1 MKLEKQG
8 LDLEQ
13 VKSLGDTFVIGN
25 GHLGYRGTLEEYTK
39 SQGVGLNI
47 VGFYDRYS
55 SKWRE
60 SVNVANP
67 IYIKSYFNDK
77 CLSVLENTPLNHNIT
92 LDTEKRVFSRKT
104 EFDDAIITS
113 SRFVS
118 ATKDNLIGFEYKL
131 TAKSAGEYSIL
142 AGIDALIDE
151 INGPHFATKKV
162 YRKEGLIIFEGQ
174 TNESKVAYVKL
185 KLICDSD
192 YIEKEEENY
201 RLTNEYKKNLEAGES
216 ICLVWVAFIV
226 SNVFIDET
234 IDISSYELKDYLNLK
249 DEHIKE
255 CLAQWSIS
263 QVVIDGPKDAQEG
276 LDYSIYQ
283 LLSIA
288 PHKYITSIPARGVS
302 GQTYKGAI
310 FWDTEVFMLPFYILT
325 NPSVARGLVEYRIKG
340 LKGAKKKA
348 KDFGFRGAFYAWES
362 QEEGYEACSLYNIT
376 DAKTGE
382 PIRTYFADKQI
393 HISADVIKA
402 LFDYSTRTNDYTLLN
417 HGGLEAALEV
427 ARFYLSYSSIDKNGV
442 YHLNDVI
449 GPDEYHERIN
459 DNTFT
464 NYLVKDVISKTLK
477 YFNELKEKSPYK
489 ASKLLTKIKMSEKE
503 LDDIIKF
510 ENNIYIP
517 STNDII
523 EQFNGYFALEDVKV
537 EDVRKRLTTANEY
550 WGKEASKTRVIKQ
563 ADVITLLALYPRDF
577 SLDIAQRNFNFYEP
591 YTEHGSSLSASM
603 HSLVASRIGLKDKAY
618 QFFMKTALAD
628 LGESTKKYAGGIY
641 IGGTHPAA
649 NGGAYLS
656 AIFGFAGLTYDGAK
670 IKLQPHLPTEI
681 NSLTFKFYENKK
693 VYEANVTK
701 DSYIIKEVK
710 LW

>member
-162 YRKEGLIIFEGQ
+162 YRKEELIIFEGQ

-192 YIEKEEENY
+192 YIEKEENY

-216 ICLVWVAFIV
+216 ICLVGVADIEA
-226 SNVFIDET
+226 NDFIDET

-510 ENNIYIP
+510 ENNEGH
-517 STNDII
+517 II
-523 EQFNGYFALEDVKV
+523 FIFQV
-537 EDVRKRLTTANEY
+537 LT
-550 WGKEASKTRVIKQ
+550 I
-563 ADVITLLALYPRDF
+563 LL
-577 SLDIAQRNFNFYEP
+577 
-591 YTEHGSSLSASM
+591 
-603 HSLVASRIGLKDKAY
+603 
-618 QFFMKTALAD
+618 
-628 LGESTKKYAGGIY
+628 
-641 IGGTHPAA
+641 
-649 NGGAYLS
+649 
-656 AIFGFAGLTYDGAK
+656 
-670 IKLQPHLPTEI
+670 
-681 NSLTFKFYENKK
+681 NSLMAILLLKMLKLKMLE
-693 VYEANVTK
+693 K
-701 DSYIIKEVK
+701 D
-710 LW
+710 

>member
-1 MKLEKQG
+1 M
-8 LDLEQ
+8 
-13 VKSLGDTFVIGN
+13 
-25 GHLGYRGTLEEYTK
+25 GYRGTLEEYTK

-162 YRKEGLIIFEGQ
+162 YRKEELIIFEGQ

-192 YIEKEEENY
+192 YIEKKEENY

-216 ICLVWVAFIV
+216 ICLVGVADIEA
-226 SNVFIDET
+226 NDFIDET

-477 YFNELKEKSPYK
+477 YFNGLKEKSPYK
-489 ASKLLTKIKMSEKE
+489 TSKLLTKIKMSEKE

-670 IKLQPHLPTEI
+670 IKLQPHLPTEL

-710 LW
+710 L

>member
-162 YRKEGLIIFEGQ
+162 YRKEELIIFEGQ

-192 YIEKEEENY
+192 YIEKEENY

-216 ICLVWVAFIV
+216 ICLVGVADIEA
-226 SNVFIDET
+226 NDFIDET

-577 SLDIAQRNFNFYEP
+577 SLDIVQRNFNFYEP

-641 IGGTHPAA
+641 SGD
-649 NGGAYLS
+649 L
-656 AIFGFAGLTYDGAK
+656 
-670 IKLQPHLPTEI
+670 
-681 NSLTFKFYENKK
+681 
-693 VYEANVTK
+693 V
-701 DSYIIKEVK
+701 
-710 LW
+710 

>member
-92 LDTEKRVFSRKT
+92 LDTEKRVFSRKI

-162 YRKEGLIIFEGQ
+162 YRKEELIIFEGQ

-216 ICLVWVAFIV
+216 IFLVGVADIEA
-226 SNVFIDET
+226 NDFIDET
-234 IDISSYELKDYLNLK
+234 IDISSYEFKDYLNLK

-276 LDYSIYQ
+276 LYYSIYQ

-656 AIFGFAGLTYDGAK
+656 AIFGFAGLTYNGAK

-710 LW
+710 L

>member
-1 MKLEKQG
+1 M
-8 LDLEQ
+8 
-13 VKSLGDTFVIGN
+13 TH
-25 GHLGYRGTLEEYTK
+25 HLHHL
-39 SQGVGLNI
+39 L
-47 VGFYDRYS
+47 
-55 SKWRE
+55 
-60 SVNVANP
+60 A
-67 IYIKSYFNDK
+67 
-77 CLSVLENTPLNHNIT
+77 
-92 LDTEKRVFSRKT
+92 VFSRKT

-162 YRKEGLIIFEGQ
+162 YRKEELIIFEGQ

-192 YIEKEEENY
+192 YIEKKEENY

-216 ICLVWVAFIV
+216 ICLVGVADIEA
-226 SNVFIDET
+226 NDFIDET

-489 ASKLLTKIKMSEKE
+489 GSKLLTKIKMSEKE

-710 LW
+710 L

>member
-1 MKLEKQG
+1 
-8 LDLEQ
+8 
-13 VKSLGDTFVIGN
+13 
-25 GHLGYRGTLEEYTK
+25 
-39 SQGVGLNI
+39 
-47 VGFYDRYS
+47 
-55 SKWRE
+55 
-60 SVNVANP
+60 
-67 IYIKSYFNDK
+67 
-77 CLSVLENTPLNHNIT
+77 
-92 LDTEKRVFSRKT
+92 
-104 EFDDAIITS
+104 
-113 SRFVS
+113 
-118 ATKDNLIGFEYKL
+118 
-131 TAKSAGEYSIL
+131 
-142 AGIDALIDE
+142 
-151 INGPHFATKKV
+151 
-162 YRKEGLIIFEGQ
+162 
-174 TNESKVAYVKL
+174 
-185 KLICDSD
+185 
-192 YIEKEEENY
+192 
-201 RLTNEYKKNLEAGES
+201 
-216 ICLVWVAFIV
+216 
-226 SNVFIDET
+226 
-234 IDISSYELKDYLNLK
+234 
-249 DEHIKE
+249 
-255 CLAQWSIS
+255 
-263 QVVIDGPKDAQEG
+263 
-276 LDYSIYQ
+276 
-283 LLSIA
+283 
-288 PHKYITSIPARGVS
+288 
-302 GQTYKGAI
+302 
-310 FWDTEVFMLPFYILT
+310 MLPFYILT

-402 LFDYSTRTNDYTLLN
+402 LFDYSTRTNDCTLLN

-563 ADVITLLALYPRDF
+563 ADVITLLALYPRYF

-710 LW
+710 L

>member
-1 MKLEKQG
+1 
-8 LDLEQ
+8 
-13 VKSLGDTFVIGN
+13 
-25 GHLGYRGTLEEYTK
+25 
-39 SQGVGLNI
+39 
-47 VGFYDRYS
+47 
-55 SKWRE
+55 
-60 SVNVANP
+60 
-67 IYIKSYFNDK
+67 
-77 CLSVLENTPLNHNIT
+77 
-92 LDTEKRVFSRKT
+92 
-104 EFDDAIITS
+104 
-113 SRFVS
+113 
-118 ATKDNLIGFEYKL
+118 
-131 TAKSAGEYSIL
+131 
-142 AGIDALIDE
+142 
-151 INGPHFATKKV
+151 
-162 YRKEGLIIFEGQ
+162 
-174 TNESKVAYVKL
+174 
-185 KLICDSD
+185 
-192 YIEKEEENY
+192 
-201 RLTNEYKKNLEAGES
+201 
-216 ICLVWVAFIV
+216 
-226 SNVFIDET
+226 
-234 IDISSYELKDYLNLK
+234 
-249 DEHIKE
+249 
-255 CLAQWSIS
+255 
-263 QVVIDGPKDAQEG
+263 
-276 LDYSIYQ
+276 
-283 LLSIA
+283 
-288 PHKYITSIPARGVS
+288 
-302 GQTYKGAI
+302 
-310 FWDTEVFMLPFYILT
+310 MLPFYILT
-325 NPSVARGLVEYRIKG
+325 NPSVARSLVEYRIKG

-710 LW
+710 L

>member
-1 MKLEKQG
+1 
-8 LDLEQ
+8 
-13 VKSLGDTFVIGN
+13 
-25 GHLGYRGTLEEYTK
+25 
-39 SQGVGLNI
+39 
-47 VGFYDRYS
+47 
-55 SKWRE
+55 
-60 SVNVANP
+60 
-67 IYIKSYFNDK
+67 
-77 CLSVLENTPLNHNIT
+77 
-92 LDTEKRVFSRKT
+92 
-104 EFDDAIITS
+104 
-113 SRFVS
+113 
-118 ATKDNLIGFEYKL
+118 
-131 TAKSAGEYSIL
+131 
-142 AGIDALIDE
+142 
-151 INGPHFATKKV
+151 
-162 YRKEGLIIFEGQ
+162 
-174 TNESKVAYVKL
+174 
-185 KLICDSD
+185 
-192 YIEKEEENY
+192 
-201 RLTNEYKKNLEAGES
+201 
-216 ICLVWVAFIV
+216 
-226 SNVFIDET
+226 
-234 IDISSYELKDYLNLK
+234 
-249 DEHIKE
+249 
-255 CLAQWSIS
+255 
-263 QVVIDGPKDAQEG
+263 
-276 LDYSIYQ
+276 
-283 LLSIA
+283 
-288 PHKYITSIPARGVS
+288 
-302 GQTYKGAI
+302 
-310 FWDTEVFMLPFYILT
+310 MLPFYILT

-489 ASKLLTKIKMSEKE
+489 GSKLLTKIKMSEKE

-710 LW
+710 L

>member
-151 INGPHFATKKV
+151 INGTHFATKKV
-162 YRKEGLIIFEGQ
+162 YRKEELIIFEGQ

-192 YIEKEEENY
+192 YIEKKEENY

-216 ICLVWVAFIV
+216 ICLVGVADIEA
-226 SNVFIDET
+226 NDFIDET

-670 IKLQPHLPTEI
+670 IKLQPHLPTEL

-710 LW
+710 L

>member
-77 CLSVLENTPLNHNIT
+77 CLSVLENTPLNHNIA

-162 YRKEGLIIFEGQ
+162 YRKEELIIFEGQ

-192 YIEKEEENY
+192 YIEKEENY

-216 ICLVWVAFIV
+216 ICLVGVADIEA
-226 SNVFIDET
+226 NDFIDET

-464 NYLVKDVISKTLK
+464 NYLVKDVISNTLK

-577 SLDIAQRNFNFYEP
+577 SLDIVQRNFNFYEP

-710 LW
+710 L

>member
-216 ICLVWVAFIV
+216 ICLVGVADIEA
-226 SNVFIDET
+226 NDFIDET

-591 YTEHGSSLSASM
+591 YTEH
-603 HSLVASRIGLKDKAY
+603 
-618 QFFMKTALAD
+618 
-628 LGESTKKYAGGIY
+628 
-641 IGGTHPAA
+641 
-649 NGGAYLS
+649 
-656 AIFGFAGLTYDGAK
+656 
-670 IKLQPHLPTEI
+670 
-681 NSLTFKFYENKK
+681 
-693 VYEANVTK
+693 
-701 DSYIIKEVK
+701 
-710 LW
+710 

>member
-1 MKLEKQG
+1 MKLEKKG

-13 VKSLGDTFVIGN
+13 VKSSGDTFVIGN

-192 YIEKEEENY
+192 YIEKKEENY
-201 RLTNEYKKNLEAGES
+201 RLTNEYKKNLEVGES
-216 ICLVWVAFIV
+216 ICLVGVADIEA
-226 SNVFIDET
+226 NNFIDET
-234 IDISSYELKDYLNLK
+234 IDISSYAFKDYLNLK

-489 ASKLLTKIKMSEKE
+489 GSKLLTKIKMSEKE

-670 IKLQPHLPTEI
+670 IKLQPHLPTEL

-710 LW
+710 L

>member
-1 MKLEKQG
+1 MKLEKKG

-13 VKSLGDTFVIGN
+13 VKSSGDTFVIGN

-162 YRKEGLIIFEGQ
+162 YRKKGLIIFEGQ

-201 RLTNEYKKNLEAGES
+201 RLTNEYKKNLEVGES
-216 ICLVWVAFIV
+216 ICLVGVADIEA
-226 SNVFIDET
+226 NDFIDET
-234 IDISSYELKDYLNLK
+234 IDISSYAFKDYLNLK
-249 DEHIKE
+249 YEHIKE

-670 IKLQPHLPTEI
+670 IKLQPHLPTEL

-710 LW
+710 L

>member
-1 MKLEKQG
+1 M
-8 LDLEQ
+8 
-13 VKSLGDTFVIGN
+13 
-25 GHLGYRGTLEEYTK
+25 GYRGTLEEYTK

-162 YRKEGLIIFEGQ
+162 YRKEELIIFEGQ

-192 YIEKEEENY
+192 YIEKKEENY

-216 ICLVWVAFIV
+216 ICLVGVADIEA
-226 SNVFIDET
+226 NDFIDET

-402 LFDYSTRTNDYTLLN
+402 LFDHSTRTNDYTLLN

-477 YFNELKEKSPYK
+477 YFNGLKEKSPYK
-489 ASKLLTKIKMSEKE
+489 TSKLLTKIKMSEKE

-670 IKLQPHLPTEI
+670 IKLQPHLPTEL

-710 LW
+710 L

>member
-162 YRKEGLIIFEGQ
+162 YRKEELIIFVGQ

-192 YIEKEEENY
+192 YIEKKEENY

-216 ICLVWVAFIV
+216 ICLVGVADIEA
-226 SNVFIDET
+226 NDFIDET

-477 YFNELKEKSPYK
+477 YFNGLKEKSPYK
-489 ASKLLTKIKMSEKE
+489 TSKLLTKIKMSEKE

-537 EDVRKRLTTANEY
+537 EDVRKRLTTVNEY

-670 IKLQPHLPTEI
+670 IKLQPHLPTEL

-710 LW
+710 L

>member
-162 YRKEGLIIFEGQ
+162 YRKEELIIFEGQ

-192 YIEKEEENY
+192 FIEKKEENY

-216 ICLVWVAFIV
+216 ICLVGVADIEA
-226 SNVFIDET
+226 NDFIDET

-340 LKGAKKKA
+340 LKGAKK
-348 KDFGFRGAFYAWES
+348 FGFRGAFYAWES

-710 LW
+710 L

>member
-162 YRKEGLIIFEGQ
+162 YRKEELIIFEGQ

-201 RLTNEYKKNLEAGES
+201 RLTNEYKKNLEAGGS
-216 ICLVWVAFIV
+216 ICLVGVADIEA
-226 SNVFIDET
+226 NDFIDET

-362 QEEGYEACSLYNIT
+362 QEGYEACSLYNIT

-477 YFNELKEKSPYK
+477 YFNGLKEKSPYK

-670 IKLQPHLPTEI
+670 IKLQPHLPTEL

-710 LW
+710 L

>member
-131 TAKSAGEYSIL
+131 TAKSACEYSIL

-162 YRKEGLIIFEGQ
+162 YRKEELIIFEGQ

-192 YIEKEEENY
+192 FIEKKEENY

-216 ICLVWVAFIV
+216 ICLVGVADIEA
-226 SNVFIDET
+226 NDFIDET

-376 DAKTGE
+376 DVKTGE

-641 IGGTHPAA
+641 IGGTHHAA

-710 LW
+710 L

>member
-77 CLSVLENTPLNHNIT
+77 CLSVLENTPLNHNIA

-216 ICLVWVAFIV
+216 ICLVGVADIEA
-226 SNVFIDET
+226 NDFIDET

-710 LW
+710 L

>member
-1 MKLEKQG
+1 M
-8 LDLEQ
+8 
-13 VKSLGDTFVIGN
+13 
-25 GHLGYRGTLEEYTK
+25 
-39 SQGVGLNI
+39 
-47 VGFYDRYS
+47 
-55 SKWRE
+55 
-60 SVNVANP
+60 
-67 IYIKSYFNDK
+67 
-77 CLSVLENTPLNHNIT
+77 
-92 LDTEKRVFSRKT
+92 
-104 EFDDAIITS
+104 IITS

-162 YRKEGLIIFEGQ
+162 YRKEELIIFEGQ

-192 YIEKEEENY
+192 YIEKKEENY

-216 ICLVWVAFIV
+216 ICLVGVADIEA
-226 SNVFIDET
+226 NDFIDET

-477 YFNELKEKSPYK
+477 YFNGLKEKSPYK
-489 ASKLLTKIKMSEKE
+489 TSKLLTKIKMSEKE

-577 SLDIAQRNFNFYEP
+577 SLDIAQRNFNFYGP

-670 IKLQPHLPTEI
+670 IKLQPHLPTEL

-710 LW
+710 L

>member
-1 MKLEKQG
+1 MKLEKHG

-39 SQGVGLNI
+39 SQGVGLNV

-77 CLSVLENTPLNHNIT
+77 CLSVLENTPLNHDIT

-142 AGIDALIDE
+142 AGLDALIDE

-201 RLTNEYKKNLEAGES
+201 RLTNQYKKNLEVGES
-216 ICLVWVAFIV
+216 IYLVGVADIEA
-226 SNVFIDET
+226 SDFIDET

-710 LW
+710 L

>member
-1 MKLEKQG
+1 MKLEKKG

-162 YRKEGLIIFEGQ
+162 YRKEELIIFEGQ

-192 YIEKEEENY
+192 YIEKKEENY
-201 RLTNEYKKNLEAGES
+201 RLTNEYKKNLEVGES
-216 ICLVWVAFIV
+216 ICLVGVADIEA
-226 SNVFIDET
+226 NNFIDET
-234 IDISSYELKDYLNLK
+234 IDISSYAFKDYLNLK

-255 CLAQWSIS
+255 CLAQWNIS

-670 IKLQPHLPTEI
+670 IKLQPHLPTEL

-710 LW
+710 L

>member
-131 TAKSAGEYSIL
+131 TAKRAGEYSIL

-162 YRKEGLIIFEGQ
+162 YRKEELIIFEGQ

-216 ICLVWVAFIV
+216 ICLVGVADIEA
-226 SNVFIDET
+226 NDFIDET

-263 QVVIDGPKDAQEG
+263 QVVIDGPKDAQDG

-577 SLDIAQRNFNFYEP
+577 SLDIAHRNFNFYEP
-591 YTEHGSSLSASM
+591 STEHGRSVSASM

-701 DSYIIKEVK
+701 DSYIIKEVE
-710 LW
+710 L

>member
-1 MKLEKQG
+1 M
-8 LDLEQ
+8 
-13 VKSLGDTFVIGN
+13 
-25 GHLGYRGTLEEYTK
+25 GYRGTLEEYTK

-162 YRKEGLIIFEGQ
+162 YRKEELIIFEGQ

-192 YIEKEEENY
+192 YIEKKEENY

-216 ICLVWVAFIV
+216 ICLVGVADIEA
-226 SNVFIDET
+226 NDFIDET

-402 LFDYSTRTNDYTLLN
+402 LFDHSTRTNDYTLLN

-477 YFNELKEKSPYK
+477 YFNGLKEKSPYK
-489 ASKLLTKIKMSEKE
+489 TSKLLTKIKMSEKE

-523 EQFNGYFALEDVKV
+523 EQFNGYFAL

-670 IKLQPHLPTEI
+670 IKLQPHLPTEL

-710 LW
+710 L

>member
-162 YRKEGLIIFEGQ
+162 YRKEELIIFEGQ

-192 YIEKEEENY
+192 YFEKEEENY

-216 ICLVWVAFIV
+216 ICLVGVADIEA
-226 SNVFIDET
+226 NDFIDET

-656 AIFGFAGLTYDGAK
+656 AIFGFAGLTYGGAK

-710 LW
+710 L

>member
-162 YRKEGLIIFEGQ
+162 YRKEELIIFEGQ

-192 YIEKEEENY
+192 YIEKKEENY

-216 ICLVWVAFIV
+216 ICLVGVADIEA
-226 SNVFIDET
+226 NDFIDET

-477 YFNELKEKSPYK
+477 YFNGLKEKSPYK
-489 ASKLLTKIKMSEKE
+489 TSKLLTKIKMSEKE

-618 QFFMKTALAD
+618 QFLMKTALAD

-670 IKLQPHLPTEI
+670 IKLQPHLPTEL

-693 VYEANVTK
+693 VYEASVTK

-710 LW
+710 L